1 MIATGWQAAMT
12 IVAEITRL
20 TKMVGLIER
29 NIFFI
34 FTPTI
39 IETICT
45 AVVFPGRVIFC
56 RY

>member
-45 AVVFPGRVIFC
+45 AVVFPGRVIC
-56 RY
+56 L